1 MPDLSQV
8 IPIPLKLAD
17 GHKTAMWVD
26 EQIWGH
32 RLWDGQSPWLIFL
45 EFLNVAE
52 ARQRKGTLLDEG
64 EDFALLIYRPY
75 KRMALRNL
83 LFNNEALTRIA
94 AKHADSNSAWAEWLS
109 WMSDNAKGVT
119 EIEKDYSY
127 LKPRFGSFHDFA
139 MLIGM
144 LRGSSVESAS
154 NKRWTSKFVFP
165 FGPSALY
172 IDLNLSA
179 ASGKAVREYINFGR
193 TGELLY
199 MMLCRSS
206 RRAELKPYLERLIS
220 GDNQWNK
227 LTSLLQPG
235 TDDDDLDTPGKSCY
249 LPYRSHASFDELGK
263 DWLSVFKLGL
273 PGFDALPSLVTLSA
287 LHVMLYQLMVA
298 ADWCGLRRKPYMI
311 CEVVAPKKTIVRELS
326 FSNHVEND
334 ILSSRAVGAYID
346 VIEQSEEWQR
356 ASQEHGAFLKCSRIL
371 EERVLWGEDRKDY
384 NGPNDPQALINFLRA
399 AALKRHQQHVSNIHR
414 IYGKGAGLV
423 SRRGTNKLRYAPTD
437 GLLKTLLFANVE
449 KRMELGEFLALL
461 YERYGLIF
469 GDNEV
474 EKVLAKD
481 EFDKKAFQA
490 NARRLEQRLGSL
502 GMLRRLSDG
511 CAYVENPYGRRIP

>member
-1 MPDLSQV
+1 MPDLSQI
-8 IPIPLKLAD
+8 IPPQYAGD
-17 GHKTAMWVD
+17 HNTAMWID

-52 ARQRKGTLLDEG
+52 ARQRKGTLLNEG
-64 EDFALLIYRPY
+64 EDFASLIYRPY

-94 AKHADSNSAWAEWLS
+94 AKHADSSSAWAEWLS
-109 WMSDNAKGVT
+109 WMSENAKGVT

-127 LKPRFGSFHDFA
+127 LKSRFGSFHDFA

-144 LRGSSVESAS
+144 LRASSVESSS

-172 IDLNLSA
+172 IDLNLSGA
-179 ASGKAVREYINFGR
+179 TGKAVREYINFGR

-206 RRAELKPYLERLIS
+206 QRAELKQYVEGLVS

-227 LTSLLQPG
+227 LTRLLQPG
-235 TDDDDLDTPGKSCY
+235 TDTDDLDTPGKSCY
-249 LPYRSHASFDELGK
+249 LPYRTHESFDKLGK
-263 DWLSVFKLGL
+263 DWLSVFELEL

-287 LHVMLYQLMVA
+287 LHIMLYQLTVA
-298 ADWCGLRRKPYMI
+298 ADWCELGRKPYMI

-334 ILSSRAVGAYID
+334 TLSARAVGAYID
-346 VIEQSEEWQR
+346 IIEQSEEWQG

-414 IYGKGAGLV
+414 IYGKGAGLI
-423 SRRGTNKLRYAPTD
+423 SKRGTNKLRYAPND
-437 GLLKTLLFANVE
+437 GLLKTLLFANVD

-461 YERYGLIF
+461 YERYGLVF

-474 EKVLAKD
+474 EKVLAKE

-511 CAYVENPYGRRIP
+511 CAYVENPYWRRAA